1 LAAKALAA
9 VINPTSAGGRS
20 LILWP
25 QFAQQLIADGYR
37 LTSHV
42 SESEVDFREC
52 VRRYARRHSIIAVC
66 GGDSSLTIAAE
77 ELLRCG
83 FSGELRF
90 LPAGSVND
98 IVLDLREQRS
108 PKSVFLGEIEA
119 AGNRKLFLGQANWGL
134 GVVVNRWVGLVLR
147 RFSFMRPLQ
156 NTIGMVCIMLA
167 HILRREYVHAEIAT
181 DSENLSG
188 RFSILVISQIRHWAS
203 GLRFCPGASYQM
215 PEFEIVAVERT
226 GLLKLLRT
234 ILKSKNAEHIGL
246 PHVHV
251 LRTRIVTVQLRDA
264 RAAQVDGDIMH
275 SNNKE
280 LAAKIYSVKKQ
291 KTKFRISG

>member
-1 LAAKALAA
+1 
-9 VINPTSAGGRS
+9 
-20 LILWP
+20 
-25 QFAQQLIADGYR
+25 
-37 LTSHV
+37 
-42 SESEVDFREC
+42 
-52 VRRYARRHSIIAVC
+52 
-66 GGDSSLTIAAE
+66 
-77 ELLRCG
+77 
-83 FSGELRF
+83 
-90 LPAGSVND
+90 
-98 IVLDLREQRS
+98 
-108 PKSVFLGEIEA
+108 
-119 AGNRKLFLGQANWGL
+119 
-134 GVVVNRWVGLVLR
+134 
-147 RFSFMRPLQ
+147 
-156 NTIGMVCIMLA
+156 
-167 HILRREYVHAEIAT
+167 
-181 DSENLSG
+181 
-188 RFSILVISQIRHWAS
+188 
-203 GLRFCPGASYQM
+203 M